1 MGCNTFASWCIIRFL
16 CKWGLFA
23 TLMYHGM
30 GEMWRLT
37 LINYTTHVA
46 PNYKTIFLAE
56 WGNRT
61 HLYMLEPVPL
71 ASIRTNVSMR
81 FSSHAL
87 RCETGCWGTSDQS
100 GRLCT
105 LCPKQVRESEYH
117 TLIQCSAFDH
127 IRLSWWHSHYDSKG
141 FEPTTLFY
149 TCQILNHCINIIICI
164 VFRIG
169 NLIL

>member
-1 MGCNTFASWCIIRFL
+1 
-16 CKWGLFA
+16 
-23 TLMYHGM
+23 M

-117 TLIQCSAFDH
+117 SLIQCSAFEH
-127 IRLSWWHSHYDSKG
+127 IQPCFPHIFDQAQSLHKYLSHNHNVHSQLQHSLVN
-141 FEPTTLFY
+141 F
-149 TCQILNHCINIIICI
+149 LNI
-164 VFRIG
+164 
-169 NLIL
+169 